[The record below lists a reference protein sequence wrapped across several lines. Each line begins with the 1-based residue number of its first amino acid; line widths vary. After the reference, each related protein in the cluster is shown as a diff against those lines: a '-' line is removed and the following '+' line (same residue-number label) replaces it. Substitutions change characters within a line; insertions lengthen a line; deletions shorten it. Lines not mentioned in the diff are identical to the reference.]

1 MAFRASLL
9 VTADAAQ
16 AKGELRATAAETAKT
31 TAAMREMGASGDAAS
46 AAVTKSVAAL
56 QAQAARSAASF
67 HELRA
72 ALDPAYRG
80 ATQYASAVDVV
91 TAAVRDGSAT
101 QAQANAV
108 LGAAEAQFL
117 GLSVAQQA
125 AAAQSAAHQAAT
137 AQMVNTFAGIPAAFA
152 SAEASARAF
161 EAAIAGAERGFHEL
175 RAALDPAYR
184 GATQYAAAVDV
195 VTAAVRAGAAT
206 QEQANAVLAMAEAQF
221 LGLTAAQQAAA
232 AQSAAHQAAV
242 AQMVSAFAGIPATF
256 ASAEASARAFE
267 AEISRSAA
275 GFHELRAAIDPVY
288 RASKQYEAAM
298 ETAAA
303 AVRAG
308 TASQAEANQVM
319 AQAERHFLSV
329 STGMRGMGQTSGL
342 AGAQLAN
349 LGAQFNDIGVMLA
362 AGQSPLQLAMQQ
374 GTQIAQVI
382 GPMGAAGAA
391 KMLGAAFMSM
401 LNPVMLITVGSIAA
415 GAAMFQWLG
424 EALPAAIDL
433 GEQLDETDKAIDQL
447 ARSTERLS
455 LTSSGS
461 LDEIRKSYG
470 AISDEL
476 RRMLQAQRD
485 LDRLEAARD
494 LNKTQSALASS
505 QTDAFPRGIINA
517 DTVLRLRSLK
527 EQAAAFENIAAEAD
541 ITTQQVKLLNVA
553 FARAESAKE
562 PKEKAA
568 AYRALYERIVEVYG
582 GLDKLEDPQHQFL
595 TNLLAA
601 ESSARRFTAFDMET
615 PVDRAATRARELADE
630 IARAASSISDMG
642 KSAGARLEDAKI
654 RLEFVDDPVEMARR
668 LGVAQMRR
676 TQAPLR
682 QVAPSEEIAGLD
694 AEAAAYGALAAQIAE
709 ADEATRASRQSTRS
723 GLRDIDREREAVV
736 DLIAQERTRLDV
748 LRETDPVR
756 REMLAVADR
765 MTAATDA
772 ERAALQGLVGE
783 RLRLED
789 AARIDDLASGLQDE
803 LDMMRALDPVQV
815 QMIRLRRQLQ
825 GATEGETEA
834 VRKLIEL
841 REHGRAM
848 EDVEDF
854 AAGSMYDAF
863 DGVVFRGK
871 DAIDVV
877 DDLAASFAN
886 AALKAALMGEGG
898 LAGAFGTSES
908 GGFFGVI
915 AKGIAGAIAPAASAP
930 GSAVSYLGAGNPI
943 MGKKDGGR
951 ISGPG
956 TGRSDS
962 IPAWLS
968 DGEYVVNAEAT
979 ARYLPWLEAMN
990 SGRSLPRYASG
1001 GYVAGPPPSAFAPA
1015 SAPAGGGDGRITLQV
1030 INQSSAPVT
1039 GDVEETRDASGGR
1052 VARLTIS
1059 DAVGQSLTT
1068 PGGGARRTMQRQF
1081 GLRQQ
1086 APVR

>member
-16 AKGELRATAAETAKT
+16 AKGELRATATETAKT
-31 TAAMREMGASGDAAS
+31 SAAIREMGASGEAAS
-46 AAVTKSVAAL
+46 AGVAK
-56 QAQAARSAASF
+56 AAA
-67 HELRA
+67 
-72 ALDPAYRG
+72 
-80 ATQYASAVDVV
+80 
-91 TAAVRDGSAT
+91 
-101 QAQANAV
+101 
-108 LGAAEAQFL
+108 
-117 GLSVAQQA
+117 AQQA
-125 AAAQSAAHQAAT
+125 AATQL
-137 AQMVNTFAGIPAAFA
+137 VNAYAGIPASFA

-161 EAAIAGAERGFHEL
+161 EAEIGRAEQGFHDL

-195 VTAAVRAGAAT
+195 VTNAVRAGAAT
-206 QEQANAVLAMAEAQF
+206 QEQANAVLDVAETQF
-221 LGLTAAQQAAA
+221 LQLSAAQQAAA
-232 AQSAAHQAAV
+232 AQAATHQAAV
-242 AQMVSAFAGIPATF
+242 AQLVNAYAGIPASF

-267 AEISRSAA
+267 AEISRSEAS
-275 GFHELRAAIDPVY
+275 FHELRAAIDPVY
-288 RASKQYEAAM
+288 RASKQYEAAA

-308 TASQAEANQVM
+308 TVSQAEANRVM
-319 AQAERHFLSV
+319 VQAEQHYLATSGGLR
-329 STGMRGMGQTSGL
+329 MMGQTSGL

-391 KMLGAAFMSM
+391 RMLGAAFTSM

-505 QTDAFPRGIINA
+505 QTDAFPVGVINA
-517 DTVLRLRSLK
+517 DRLSRWSLE
-527 EQAAAFENIAAEAD
+527 EQARALADIAEGAG

-568 AYRALYERIVEVYG
+568 AYRTLYERIVEVYG

-601 ESSARRFTAFDMET
+601 ESSARRFTALDMES

-630 IARAASSISDMG
+630 IARAANSISDMG

-682 QVAPSEEIAGLD
+682 QIAPSGEIAGLD
-694 AEAAAYGALAAQIAE
+694 AEAAAYGDLAAQIAE
-709 ADEATRASRQSTRS
+709 ADEATRASRQSSRS

-1086 APVR
+1086 APLR

>member
-16 AKGELRATAAETAKT
+16 AKGELRATATETAKT
-31 TAAMREMGASGDAAS
+31 SAAIREMGASGEAAS
-46 AAVTKSVAAL
+46 AGVAK
-56 QAQAARSAASF
+56 AAA
-67 HELRA
+67 
-72 ALDPAYRG
+72 
-80 ATQYASAVDVV
+80 
-91 TAAVRDGSAT
+91 
-101 QAQANAV
+101 
-108 LGAAEAQFL
+108 
-117 GLSVAQQA
+117 AQQA
-125 AAAQSAAHQAAT
+125 AATQL
-137 AQMVNTFAGIPAAFA
+137 VNAYAGIPASFA

-161 EAAIAGAERGFHEL
+161 EAEIGRAEQGFHDL

-195 VTAAVRAGAAT
+195 VTNAVRAGAAT
-206 QEQANAVLAMAEAQF
+206 QEQANAVLDVAETQF
-221 LGLTAAQQAAA
+221 LQLSAAQQAAA
-232 AQSAAHQAAV
+232 AQAATHQAAV
-242 AQMVSAFAGIPATF
+242 AQLVNAYAGIPASF

-267 AEISRSAA
+267 AEISRSEAS
-275 GFHELRAAIDPVY
+275 FHELRAAIDPVY
-288 RASKQYEAAM
+288 RASKQYEAAA

-308 TASQAEANQVM
+308 TVSQAEANRVM
-319 AQAERHFLSV
+319 VQAEQHYLATSGGLR
-329 STGMRGMGQTSGL
+329 MMGQTSGL

-391 KMLGAAFMSM
+391 RMLGAAFTSM

-415 GAAMFQWLG
+415 GAAMFNWLREAWPEAVELD
-424 EALPAAIDL
+424 EALKGVVERADAL
-433 GEQLDETDKAIDQL
+433 REATD
-447 ARSTERLS
+447 RLS
-455 LTSSGS
+455 SGAV
-461 LDEIRKSYG
+461 DELRKKYG
-470 AISDEL
+470 LISDEL
-476 RRMLQAQRD
+476 RSMLQAQKEMAA
-485 LDRLEAARD
+485 LEAVNELATVRGSISEAALDAYRKQVNLDSMRGRNAGRGAPSQGD
-494 LNKTQSALASS
+494 LAL
-505 QTDAFPRGIINA
+505 NA
-517 DTVLRLRSLK
+517 
-527 EQAAAFENIAAEAD
+527 
-541 ITTQQVKLLNVA
+541 A
-553 FARAESAKE
+553 FARAEQAKNAAE
-562 PKEKAA
+562 MVA
-568 AYRALYERIVEVYG
+568 AYRDLRELIVSTAG
-582 GLDKLEDPQHQFL
+582 GL
-595 TNLLAA
+595 TNLNGEQVEFVRGLLSAEDAARKIAAVDMVNPIVAAAA
-601 ESSARRFTAFDMET
+601 EAKA
-615 PVDRAATRARELADE
+615 LADE
-630 IARAASSISDMG
+630 LLR
-642 KSAGARLEDAKI
+642 AGAAIRDLLASGSRGVEEARL
-654 RLEFVDDPVEMARR
+654 RLALVDDPVELARQ
-668 LGVAQMRR
+668 LGIREMERE
-676 TQAPLR
+676 QAPFRSSADAAELA
-682 QVAPSEEIAGLD
+682 QLD
-694 AEAAAYGALAAQIAE
+694 AQAAAYGDKAAERAALDAE
-709 ADEATRASRQSTRS
+709 RQALLARRR
-723 GLRDIDREREAVV
+723 GGGAKDLDRDREAVEA
-736 DLIAQERTRLDV
+736 LIRTERTRLDV

-848 EDVEDF
+848 DDVEDF

-979 ARYLPWLEAMN
+979 AQYLPWLEAMN

-1086 APVR
+1086 APLR